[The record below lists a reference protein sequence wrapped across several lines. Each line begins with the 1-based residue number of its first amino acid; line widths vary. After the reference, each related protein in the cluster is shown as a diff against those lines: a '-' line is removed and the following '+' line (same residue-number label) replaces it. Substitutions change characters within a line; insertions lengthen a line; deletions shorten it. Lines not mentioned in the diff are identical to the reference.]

1 MTQDFGTR
9 FGPPSAVILAGGAG
23 SRLGGVDKALLE
35 YDGETLLG
43 RLIVAF
49 ESVVSEIVI
58 VGEPRDLAF
67 NTTTPIIWTVEEPVR
82 GGPLAGLAA
91 GVEKLSGHDR
101 WFFALACDQ
110 PFAARAIVPLLAAAQ
125 QAGPEVDGIL
135 GKDQGGRSQALTAI
149 YRKAAVD
156 RVFEGLGSPDG
167 LPMRALIKRL
177 NAFELE
183 LPAGASQ
190 DVDTTADIIE
200 LGINNP
206 RRNNV

>member
-1 MTQDFGTR
+1 MTPKFKT
-9 FGPPSAVILAGGAG
+9 PSAVILAGGAG

-35 YDGETLLG
+35 YEGETLLG

-49 ESVVSEIVI
+49 ESVACEIVI
-58 VGEPRDLAF
+58 VGEKRDLDF
-67 NTTTPIIWTVEEPVR
+67 NSAIPITWTIEEPVR

-91 GVEKLSGHDR
+91 GVQQLSSAET

-110 PFAARAIVPLLAAAQ
+110 PFAARAIIPLLEAAKL
-125 QAGPEVDGIL
+125 AGPEVDGIL
-135 GKDQGGRSQALTAI
+135 GKDHGGRSQSLTAI
-149 YRKAAVD
+149 YRKASVD
-156 RVFEGLGSPDG
+156 RAIQEIGSPHG
-167 LPMRALIKRL
+167 LPMRALLKRL
-177 NAFELE
+177 NVFEFD
-183 LPAGASQ
+183 LPDGASK